1 MTDRVLK
8 IGIDR
13 GLHVRPACAFSETA
27 ARFQCEVDVIHRLYK
42 MNGKSMFALMSAGV
56 QQGEEIRVI
65 CRGTDE
71 REAMAAIEAL
81 ITSGFKEV
89 LTNERI

>member
-1 MTDRVLK
+1 MTDRIMK
-8 IGIDR
+8 IGIDH
-13 GLHVRPACAFSETA
+13 GLHVRPALALAETA
-27 ARFQCEVDVIHRLYK
+27 GRFQCEVDVIHRMLRL
-42 MNGKSMFALMSAGV
+42 NGKSMFALMVAGV

-89 LTNERI
+89 LNDERI